1 MDAWLDPVLL
11 SRVQFAFIAAFHIL
25 WPPLTIGL
33 SLVLFWW
40 EALWLRTG
48 REYYYR
54 QARFWTRIFLLNFGI
69 GVVSGLPMEFAF
81 GTNWGPFSIATGNF
95 IGNILGFETVLAFAT
110 EAGFLGIMIF
120 GWNRV
125 PPPMH
130 LFATGMVVLGSVFS
144 AFWIM
149 VANAWMQTPRG
160 AVIVDGRFVVTDF
173 LEAIFT
179 PDLAHSFTHMF
190 LACLELSTVV
200 MAGFG
205 AWYLLKQR
213 QVDFFLPLF
222 RFAVLTTAII
232 APLQILVGDRA
243 GIALAEHQPAKLAAI
258 EAHWHTNPPGEGAA
272 WSVLAWPDSAR
283 QENRWALEIPNALS
297 LIVTHSL
304 TGEVKGLREFQPED
318 QPPVWIPYYAFRVM
332 VAAGSFIAVLAL
344 WTLVCWRQG
353 YLQRSR
359 IGEQRWL
366 LRAWIAA
373 IPAVYLALEAGWF
386 VREVGRQPWLVHGL
400 VRTSAGA
407 GNLTSGSVLWS
418 LTGFVLI
425 YAAIGLVAFVFA
437 RRIAVDGPDLDS
449 ALPRRPGSEPAP
461 GSAGMVGTGGTH

>member
-1 MDAWLDPVLL
+1 MEAWLDPVLL
-11 SRVQFAFIAAFHIL
+11 SQVQFAFIAAFHIL

-40 EALWLRTG
+40 EVLWLRTG

-160 AVIVDGRFVVTDF
+160 TVIVDGRFVVTDF
-173 LEAIFT
+173 LKAIFT

-200 MAGFG
+200 LAGFG
-205 AWYLLKQR
+205 AWYLLKRR
-213 QVDFFLPLF
+213 QIDFFLPLF
-222 RFAVLTTAII
+222 RFAALATAII

-258 EAHWHTNPPGEGAA
+258 EAHWRTNLPGEGAA

-283 QENRWALEIPNALS
+283 QENHWALEIPDALS
-297 LIVTHSL
+297 LILTHSL
-304 TGEVKGLREFQPED
+304 TGEVKGLREFHPED

-332 VAAGSFIAVLAL
+332 VATGSFIAVLAL
-344 WTLVCWRQG
+344 WTLVRGRQG

-359 IGEQRWL
+359 ICEQRWL
-366 LRAWIAA
+366 LRTWIAA

-386 VREVGRQPWLVHGL
+386 VREVGRQPWLVYGL
-400 VRTSAGA
+400 IRTAEGA
-407 GNLTSGSVLWS
+407 SQLTSGSVLWS
-418 LTGFVLI
+418 LTGFVI
-425 YAAIGLVAFVFA
+425 TYAVIGIVAFVFA
-437 RRIAVDGPDLDS
+437 RRIAINGPDLHSD
-449 ALPRRPGSEPAP
+449 LPHRPGSRPAHR
-461 GSAGMVGTGGTH
+461 SAGTIGSGGMH